1 MTARFR
7 FSKNRQNKAS
17 VMNFWVLTT
26 QNEWDIFYDFQTL
39 CWWCNGIRDKN
50 WLQHSTVIPMV
61 TKCLCKRQ
69 HFLGH
74 IPTALFPVPVILLG
88 HMEELLIHCL
98 KEWKTKI
105 YYHLEKWSRTWWK
118 NPFHLHVVLDFALP
132 SFSPALH
139 TCF

>member
-50 WLQHSTVIPMV
+50 WLQHCNTNGNKMPVQKATLSGSSPHCT
-61 TKCLCKRQ
+61 
-69 HFLGH
+69 
-74 IPTALFPVPVILLG
+74 FPVPVILLG
-88 HMEELLIHCL
+88 HLEELLIHCL

-118 NPFHLHVVLDFALP
+118 NPFHLHAVLDFALP
-132 SFSPALH
+132 SFSPPALH